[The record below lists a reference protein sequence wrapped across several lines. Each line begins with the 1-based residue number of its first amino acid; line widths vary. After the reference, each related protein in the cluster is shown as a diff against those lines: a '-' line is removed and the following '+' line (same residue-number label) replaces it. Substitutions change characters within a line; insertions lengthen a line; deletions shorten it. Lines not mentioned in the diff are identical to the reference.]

1 VILWSMG
8 LIRNS
13 IGHREEN
20 RKELE
25 IGKEINKKR
34 EK

>member
-13 IGHREEN
+13 IGHREE
-20 RKELE
+20 
-25 IGKEINKKR
+25 IGKEINKKM
-34 EK
+34 EKENE